1 MNNLDLEA
9 IKQSPR
15 QASVEEVADMV
26 DEIERLRARVEELE
40 EQALDAELQAEAD
53 ELWRYAVND

>member
-53 ELWRYAVND
+53 ESWRNAVND